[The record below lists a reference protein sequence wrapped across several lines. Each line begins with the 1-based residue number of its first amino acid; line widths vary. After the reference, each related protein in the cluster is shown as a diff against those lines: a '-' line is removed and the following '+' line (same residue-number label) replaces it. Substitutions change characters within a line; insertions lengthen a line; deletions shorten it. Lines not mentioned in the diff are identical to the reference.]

1 VTNPGNDGVPQHAA
15 DPEGDARNRALRTFL
30 QGLAVDVLLTV
41 ALVVYDATSSE
52 NVQWRLI
59 PLLLAKS
66 VLTSAASYVMRK
78 VKPPA

>member
-1 VTNPGNDGVPQHAA
+1 VTNPGNDGVAQHAA
-15 DPEGDARNRALRTFL
+15 SPEGDARNRALRTFL